1 MNQFYARA
9 ARRHPRSLE
18 EAFGFGSHN
27 RRIDIERR
35 PINWDLVVGLFCG
48 LVIVVLP
55 YITYK
60 GWI

>member
-1 MNQFYARA
+1 MNQFYIRA
-9 ARRHPRSLE
+9 ARRDPRNLE
-18 EAFGFGSHN
+18 EAFGCGAHN
-27 RRIDIERR
+27 RRMTISRR

-48 LVIVVLP
+48 LLIVVLP